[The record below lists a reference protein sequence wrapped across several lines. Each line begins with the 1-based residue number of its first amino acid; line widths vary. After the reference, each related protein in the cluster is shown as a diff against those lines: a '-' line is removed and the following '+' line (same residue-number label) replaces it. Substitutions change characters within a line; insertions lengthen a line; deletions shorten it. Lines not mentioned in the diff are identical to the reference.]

1 MKMLLRASHVN
12 VIVFVLFGLTRGAYL
27 IDFSHVFH
35 RNLANVKREGKLQN
49 HKSLLAHL
57 YFNQR
62 IKLIESLIYLL

>member
-35 RNLANVKREGKLQN
+35 RNLANVKREGKTLQN
-49 HKSLLAHL
+49 HILTHIINL
-57 YFNQR
+57 
-62 IKLIESLIYLL
+62 